1 MNALS
6 VADAAL
12 LVGCLLASYTDART
26 GKIFNALTGPMI
38 LAGLLIHGASG
49 NLLFGVAGFFCAL
62 AIHLP
67 LWQIGIQ
74 KGGDAKLLL
83 GIGALVGWVELLETT
98 FWYALL
104 YIPASLAVLV
114 YRRRLGN
121 LVTVGKHLA
130 ASASG
135 KAGDEPAPAAT
146 VLWTAP
152 VISAAAL
159 AARLTVL
166 GSFIGSP

>member
-1 MNALS
+1 MNPLS

-12 LVGCLLASYTDART
+12 LVGCLIASYTDART
-26 GKIFNALTGPMI
+26 GKILNALTGPMI
-38 LAGLLIHGASG
+38 LAGLLIHAGSG
-49 NLLFGVAGFFCAL
+49 NVSFGVLGLVCAF
-62 AIHLP
+62 AIHFP
-67 LWQIGIQ
+67 LWQVGIQ

-83 GIGALVGWVELLETT
+83 GIGALVGWVEVLETT

-104 YIPASLAVLV
+104 YIPAGLAVLI

-130 ASASG
+130 ASAAG
-135 KAGDEPAPAAT
+135 KAGDQPAPAAT

-152 VISAAAL
+152 VISAGAL
-159 AARLTVL
+159 GARLTDL
-166 GSFIGSP
+166 ASFIGSP